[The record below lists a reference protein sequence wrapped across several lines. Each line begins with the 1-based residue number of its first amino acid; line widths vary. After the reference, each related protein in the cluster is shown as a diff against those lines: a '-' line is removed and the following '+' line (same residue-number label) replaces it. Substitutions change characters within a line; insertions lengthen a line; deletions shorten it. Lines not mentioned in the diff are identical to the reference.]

1 MYNRVKWTN
10 EELKAQLRLQ
20 FIVIL
25 HEKIRTQ
32 DSDMKSDKITS
43 HSMSKESCDFYR
55 LAK

>member
-43 HSMSKESCDFYR
+43 HSMSK
-55 LAK
+55 